1 MTNVLAP
8 YSESKLIY
16 NGYAN
21 MNMLNN
27 SMTFIIPVYNNMPE
41 TPVENPNII
50 ESDFTNDNTKVYAD
64 VQTTLNIREGP
75 SSSYEILTSVD
86 RKVEMTR
93 LAKGKQSGELWDKV
107 QLPNGIIGYA
117 FQSYLKEVPE
127 KQIEKINVS
136 ADKTTIN
143 KGETIKLKVE
153 IMPEEAKDH
162 EVIYTSSD
170 SSVAEIDGSGNITG
184 VKSGKATITVKAKEN
199 NVSASI
205 NITVYTPVSDLILPE
220 DEIYLQKN
228 EEITINP
235 IILPEDASNKN
246 LSYKSLDTNIVTITN
261 KGLITA
267 ISEGETTIEVKTDDG
282 EITKQVKI
290 TVLGQIDSADIEF
303 SEDLIINNNIITGWN
318 IKELNVSDVIGKIN
332 TKFEIE
338 IYNSS
343 GKKLKENEMIGTGS
357 KIRLLENGKVKMEY
371 KIVIYGDVNGDGKI
385 NSVDLL
391 VLQRHILEIEKLQGV
406 FLIAGNIN
414 KNGKNPSSVDSLII
428 QRHIL
433 ELKFIDQGN

>member
-107 QLPNGIIGYA
+107 QLSNGITGYV

-127 KQIEKINVS
+127 KQIEQINLSIDDTKIEKG
-136 ADKTTIN
+136 KTQQ
-143 KGETIKLKVE
+143 LKVE
-153 IMPEEAKDH
+153 ILPEAAKDH
-162 EVIYTSSD
+162 IVEYSSSNPKVASVD
-170 SSVAEIDGSGNITG
+170 SQGTILGIR
-184 VKSGKATITVKAKEN
+184 SGKATITVKAKEN
-199 NVSASI
+199 NIASSI
-205 NITVYTPVSDLILPE
+205 EIQVYTPVTDMQLDIENLVIQEGDTFLIKPIIFPA
-220 DEIYLQKN
+220 DADNKNIIYTSEK
-228 EEITINP
+228 EEIAKISS
-235 IILPEDASNKN
+235 A
-246 LSYKSLDTNIVTITN
+246 
-261 KGLITA
+261 GLITA
-267 ISEGETTIEVKTDDG
+267 IQEGSCKIKVTTE
-282 EITKQVKI
+282 ENAITKEINV
-290 TVLGQIDSADIEF
+290 TVVPKLQEDEISFDESLKVNK
-303 SEDLIINNNIITGWN
+303 SEITGWN
-318 IKELNVSDVIGKIN
+318 IQQLTVEEIKKKIN
-332 TKFEIE
+332 TIYTIE
-338 IYNSS
+338 IYNAK
-343 GKKLKENEMIGTGS
+343 GTKLENGELAGTGS
-357 KIRLLENGKVKMEY
+357 KIRLIDEAGSIKMEY
-371 KIVIYGDVNGDGKI
+371 QMIIYGDVNGDGKI

-391 VLQRHILEIEKLQGV
+391 VLQRHILEIEKLKGV
-406 FLIAGNIN
+406 FLKAGNIN
-414 KNGKNPSSVDSLII
+414 KDGKNPSSLDSLLI

-433 ELKFIDQGN
+433 ELKMIEQ